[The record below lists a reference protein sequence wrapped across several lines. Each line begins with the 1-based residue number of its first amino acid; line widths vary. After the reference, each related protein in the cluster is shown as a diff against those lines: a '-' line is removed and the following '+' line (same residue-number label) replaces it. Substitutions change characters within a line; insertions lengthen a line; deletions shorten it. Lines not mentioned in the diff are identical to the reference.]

1 MKPFADLPLKLLAL
15 LLGFGLW
22 YALAIKNGPAPE
34 EWSLEVTLKVKHD
47 PSFILTERSHDTVV
61 VHGKGPMPPHGALAY
76 TVAMLAPREGRQ
88 VLQLSP
94 KAIQA
99 PPGVQVLSVAPTA
112 VELTFDRLG
121 EKSVPIEAPDSLL
134 AEGFKVDIFPKKAK
148 LAGPK
153 RVLAG
158 IRSVVLPPFTLMG
171 TYPQTT
177 VVTLVPPHPQVQIL
191 LPRETVVMVREARP

>member
-1 MKPFADLPLKLLAL
+1 MKPLADLPLKLLAL
-15 LLGFGLW
+15 VLGFGVW

-34 EWSLEVTLKVKHD
+34 EWSLEVALRIKYD
-47 PSFILTERSHDTVV
+47 PAFILMERSHEAVV
-61 VHGKGPMPPHGALAY
+61 VHGKGPMPPHGVLAY
-76 TVAMLAPREGRQ
+76 TVALLAPREGRQ

-99 PPGVQVLSVAPTA
+99 PPGIQILSVAPAA
-112 VELTFDRLG
+112 VELTFDRRG
-121 EKSVPIEAPDSLL
+121 EKSVPIEASASF
-134 AEGFKVDIFPKKAK
+134 AEKGLKVDIFPKKAK
-148 LAGPK
+148 LTGPK

-158 IRSVVLPPFTLMG
+158 IRSIPLPPFTLMG

-177 VVTLVPPHPQVQIL
+177 VVTLVPPHPQVEIL